1 MSNRRRGFIS
11 INTLVAFIVTL
22 SIIPLA
28 VSVISSVANINISY
42 TEVND
47 ELALLD
53 LRRKLLIVY
62 DVKNNGNS
70 LSFIYDNDDFELS
83 LINNRLVLTPGY
95 QMFLDDI
102 DYIDFVEE
110 ENSIYIRYGR
120 KNKEY
125 KTPIIKQKGI
135 YLDEFS
141 DYDDEYD

>member
-53 LRRKLLIVY
+53 LRRKLLIAY

-110 ENSIYIRYGR
+110 GNSIYIRYER

>member
-53 LRRKLLIVY
+53 LRRKLLIAY

-102 DYIDFVEE
+102 DYIEFVEE
-110 ENSIYIRYGR
+110 GNSIYIRYGR

>member
-28 VSVISSVANINISY
+28 VSVISSVANINITY
-42 TEVND
+42 TEAND

-53 LRRKLLIVY
+53 LRRKLLIAY
-62 DVKNNGNS
+62 DVNNRGNS
-70 LSFIYDNDDFELS
+70 LDFIYDNDNYELS

-95 QMFLDDI
+95 QMFLDDV
-102 DYIDFVEE
+102 DYVEFIE
-110 ENSIYIRYGR
+110 EGNSIYIRYGR